1 MDQPTLDT
9 LYALYLAP
17 RTVQS
22 DFARQWAEQLAA
34 LASQSLITTKEA
46 KDTYGRLWRITPVG
60 QNQLIAHGLL

>member
-1 MDQPTLDT
+1 MDRDTLDT

-22 DFARQWAEQLAA
+22 DFARQWAEQLGA
-34 LASQSLITTKEA
+34 LASQGLITTKEA
-46 KDTYGRLWRITPVG
+46 KDTFGRLWRITPPG

>member
-1 MDQPTLDT
+1 MDAETLNV

-22 DFARQWAEQLAA
+22 DFARQWAEQLGA
-34 LASQSLITTKEA
+34 LSSQGLITTKEA
-46 KDTYGRLWRITPVG
+46 KDTFGRLWRITPPG

>member
-1 MDQPTLDT
+1 MDGETLSV

-22 DFARQWAEQLAA
+22 DFARQWAEQLGA
-34 LASQSLITTKEA
+34 LSSQRLITTKEA
-46 KDTYGRLWRITPVG
+46 KDTFGRLWRITPPG

>member
-1 MDQPTLDT
+1 MDQQTLNT

-34 LASQSLITTKEA
+34 LASQGLITTKEG
-46 KDTYGRLWRITPVG
+46 KELYGRLWRITPPG